1 MKKLAL
7 MFALVGVAGIS
18 AAQDTKPVEPAKAA
32 KVEAPAKAEKVH
44 ATAKAEAKLTAKTH
58 EVEAE
63 IVSYDAAA
71 KTLTIKGTPDNMT
84 VPVDAKAVAAV
95 KELKAGDKATLFCR
109 DNEKGEHQA
118 VAGVKHAPKKG

>member
-1 MKKLAL
+1 MKKFAL

-18 AAQDTKPVEPAKAA
+18 AAQEPVEPAKAA
-32 KVEAPAKAEKVH
+32 KAEKVQ
-44 ATAKAEAKLTAKTH
+44 ATAKTEAKMTAKTH

-71 KTLTIKGTPDNMT
+71 KTLTIKGTPDNTT
-84 VPVDAKAVAAV
+84 VPVDAKAVASV
-95 KELKAGDKATLFCR
+95 KELKAGDKATLLCR

>member
-1 MKKLAL
+1 MKKFAL

-32 KVEAPAKAEKVH
+32 KVEAKKVEAAKTE
-44 ATAKAEAKLTAKTH
+44 ATVAGKTH

-71 KTLTIKGTPDNMT
+71 KTLTLKGTPDNKT
-84 VPVDAKAVAAV
+84 VPVDAKAVASV
-95 KELKAGDKATLFCR
+95 KDLKAGAKVTLLCR
-109 DNEKGEHQA
+109 DNEKGEHMG
-118 VAGVKHAPKKG
+118 VAGVKKAAK

>member
-1 MKKLAL
+1 MKKIAL
-7 MFALVGVAGIS
+7 MFALVGVAGLS
-18 AAQDTKPVEPAKAA
+18 AAQDTKPAV
-32 KVEAPAKAEKVH
+32 PAKAEKAQAPTKTE
-44 ATAKAEAKLTAKTH
+44 ATLSTKTH

-63 IVSYDAAA
+63 IVSYNADA

-84 VPVDAKAVAAV
+84 VPVDAKAVASV
-95 KELKAGDKATLFCR
+95 KELKAGDKATLLCR